1 MKPVILSAY
10 IDSREQKMGKKT
22 QAFFNQKG
30 VNTQITT
37 LKDGDVSL
45 MLNNK
50 KILLIERKTMA
61 DFAGSYITGHLQDQ
75 AIRMNDEYDYYAT
88 IVYGDVKTLK
98 RIPTLKRITQKSI
111 DKMTE
116 NIEILYKCPVFF
128 VENEVQY
135 LMKIMDIAETVTKA
149 NAQVTA
155 KPKVSM
161 SKRPDVYILRC
172 QRGIGEKMALLL
184 LKEFGSPQKVLNA
197 SRDELKNIKGVGD
210 RAVKEI
216 KALKKIFEEGV

>member
-61 DFAGSYITGHLQDQ
+61 DFAGSYITGHL
-75 AIRMNDEYDYYAT
+75 T
-88 IVYGDVKTLK
+88 
-98 RIPTLKRITQKSI
+98 
-111 DKMTE
+111 
-116 NIEILYKCPVFF
+116 
-128 VENEVQY
+128 
-135 LMKIMDIAETVTKA
+135 
-149 NAQVTA
+149 
-155 KPKVSM
+155 
-161 SKRPDVYILRC
+161 
-172 QRGIGEKMALLL
+172 
-184 LKEFGSPQKVLNA
+184 
-197 SRDELKNIKGVGD
+197 
-210 RAVKEI
+210 
-216 KALKKIFEEGV
+216 